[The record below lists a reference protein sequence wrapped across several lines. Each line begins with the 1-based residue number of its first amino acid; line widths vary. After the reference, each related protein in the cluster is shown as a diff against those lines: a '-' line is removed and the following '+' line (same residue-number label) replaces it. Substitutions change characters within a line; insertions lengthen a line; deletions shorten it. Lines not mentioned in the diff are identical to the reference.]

1 MSEGKTDSDFSS
13 VRQLQIAFSGGGWI
27 CRLCVSNI
35 DFNIMNLLTSR
46 CYFPLTIKGVSDKL
60 TSLFN
65 LHFAIRTTHIHTDL
79 ATSHCLLW
87 ICHNAL
93 KNVAFFFEMCQ
104 SKLHSVVLS
113 VRFHSLSFLSLIRSA
128 IKRRDCFAES
138 V

>member
-1 MSEGKTDSDFSS
+1 
-13 VRQLQIAFSGGGWI
+13 
-27 CRLCVSNI
+27 
-35 DFNIMNLLTSR
+35 MNLLTSR
-46 CYFPLTIKGVSDKL
+46 CYLPLTIKGVSDKL
-60 TSLFN
+60 TLLFN

-93 KNVAFFFEMCQ
+93 KNVAFSLKCVNPNSIQ
-104 SKLHSVVLS
+104 SYFPSDFIL
-113 VRFHSLSFLSLIRSA
+113 FLSFLSLIRLA